1 MYKVGE
7 VAKTF
12 GVNDQTIRV
21 WCKQFAEY
29 LSPGATPEKGAA
41 RDFNDDDLRVF
52 RYVQYALSRGHS
64 YDEVWSQ
71 LREGNAIKSF
81 DEVFG
86 DAVQSVQGSG
96 QGGAIVNAND
106 LVEQYAMT
114 MGRLGEVT
122 QERDYL
128 RGALDTEREAHNA
141 TRERAATAE
150 ERARIIEASR
160 QLPSTVATSEP
171 RNIQAWRWILVVVGV
186 AIVIL
191 LGILVWRFAF
201 VV

>member
-86 DAVQSVQGSG
+86 ESVQPVQGSG

-128 RGALDTEREAHNA
+128 RGALESEREAHNN

-150 ERARIIEASR
+150 ERARLVEASK
-160 QLPSTVATSEP
+160 QLPSHSMHSESQS
-171 RNIQAWRWILVVVGV
+171 IQAWRWALMASVV
-186 AIVIL
+186 AIVVL
-191 LGILVWRFAF
+191 LTVLAIQAVQQ
-201 VV
+201 